1 MICPH
6 ELISASFSNYGSNS
20 SLPHHASIHVRAT
33 VVVSELLT
41 FELEMYAETASLVFP
56 ATPKRLDMVSENVA
70 TASCA
75 ADAFA
80 L

>member
-1 MICPH
+1 MLVFDGRSSCPH
-6 ELISASFSNYGSNS
+6 LAHIR
-20 SLPHHASIHVRAT
+20 VRAT

-70 TASCA
+70 TAFCA